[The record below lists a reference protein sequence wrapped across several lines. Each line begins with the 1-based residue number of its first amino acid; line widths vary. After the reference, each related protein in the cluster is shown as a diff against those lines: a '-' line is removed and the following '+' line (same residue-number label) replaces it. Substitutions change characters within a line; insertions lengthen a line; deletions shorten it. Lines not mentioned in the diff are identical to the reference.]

1 MAVHTYTGP
10 SMNRLQQYS
19 VAFVLTDRDGNID
32 TTSAAVLVSTNTN
45 VATITID
52 PTDNRKAIVAGNPAG
67 SGGPCTIGI
76 SKTGGASSVS
86 ITQTVTNVDL
96 SGADLNPP
104 NMSAFGP
111 VTGPS

>member
-1 MAVHTYTGP
+1 MPVHTYTGP
-10 SMNRLQQYS
+10 AMNRLQQYS
-19 VAFVLTDRDGNID
+19 VAFALTDRDGNVD
-32 TTSAAVLVSTNTN
+32 TTSNAVLISTNTN

-67 SGGPCTIGI
+67 AGGSCTIGI

-86 ITQTVTNVDL
+86 ISQAVANVDL

-104 NMSAFGP
+104 STGAFGP
-111 VTGPS
+111 VSGPS